1 MQAFLPEQFSAQA
14 VVALQQAGAIAAR
27 VRALSL
33 SSTHLL
39 YGILLQQDADAAG
52 VLRALGYDTD
62 AMLREL
68 KAQFSDRQMVQWR
81 TGHDA
86 TPQERID
93 PHLQRVLAGALQE
106 AQAVGLTFASTRDL
120 FVSTLLHPSPEIAEW
135 QQTWRVDADAV
146 RDAPVSVYEIS
157 AAAAA
162 EQHRAAAARI
172 KAERKAWTISPIFWG
187 LVAAMVGLGY
197 YLYQSTEPAPDQGV
211 ALTQIAIFVFVTVG
225 WIVSLALH
233 EFGHA
238 AMAYIGGDHSAAE
251 RGYLTLNPLKYTH
264 PMLSIIMPVVFL
276 LLGGIGLPGGA
287 VYVNMGAIRS
297 RWMQS
302 VVSAAGP
309 GANALFAALL
319 ALPFLLIQDV
329 NFFVEHIFFWAAIAL
344 LIFLQVTAILFNLIP
359 MPGLDGFGILAPWLP
374 ESVHRMLAPFYS
386 FGFLLLIFM
395 FWYVDAFSG
404 AFWNFVW
411 LLLLSLNVWPQLVE
425 IGFSMYRFW
434 G

>member
-1 MQAFLPEQFSAQA
+1 MQVFAPEHFSAQA
-14 VVALQQAGAIAAR
+14 VIAVQQAAAIAKQA
-27 VRALSL
+27 RALSF
-33 SSTHLL
+33 SAIHLL
-39 YGILLQQDADAAG
+39 YGVLLQQDADAAG
-52 VLRALGYDTD
+52 VLRGLGYNTE
-62 AMLREL
+62 AMVREL
-68 KAQFSDRQMVQWR
+68 KTQFSDRQMVHWR
-81 TGHDA
+81 TGADDRA
-86 TPQERID
+86 PDRID
-93 PHLQRVLAGALQE
+93 PNLQQVLVGALQE
-106 AQAVGLTFASTRDL
+106 AQAVGLAFASTRDL
-120 FVSTLLHPSPEIAEW
+120 LVSTLLHPSPEVAEW
-135 QQTWRVDADAV
+135 QQTWRIDADAV
-146 RDAPVSVYEIS
+146 RQAPVSVYEIS
-157 AAAAA
+157 ATVAAEQRRAAA
-162 EQHRAAAARI
+162 EQARA
-172 KAERKAWTISPIFWG
+172 KRKAWAISPIFLG

-197 YLYQSTEPAPDQGV
+197 YLYQLTESTLDQSS
-211 ALTQIAIFVFVTVG
+211 ALPQIILFVFVTIG

-238 AMAYIGGDHSAAE
+238 AMAYIGGDDSAAE

-264 PMLSIIMPVVFL
+264 PLLSIIMPVIFL

-329 NFFVEHIFFWAAIAL
+329 NFFIEHIFFWAAISL

-374 ESVHRMLAPFYS
+374 YSVHRLLAPLYS
-386 FGFLLLIFM
+386 FGFLLLIFL
-395 FWYVDAFSG
+395 FWYVDAFSNL
-404 AFWNFVW
+404 FWTLVW

-425 IGFSMYRFW
+425 IGFSLYRFW

>member
-1 MQAFLPEQFSAQA
+1 
-14 VVALQQAGAIAAR
+14 
-27 VRALSL
+27 
-33 SSTHLL
+33 
-39 YGILLQQDADAAG
+39 
-52 VLRALGYDTD
+52 
-62 AMLREL
+62 
-68 KAQFSDRQMVQWR
+68 
-81 TGHDA
+81 
-86 TPQERID
+86 
-93 PHLQRVLAGALQE
+93 
-106 AQAVGLTFASTRDL
+106 
-120 FVSTLLHPSPEIAEW
+120 
-135 QQTWRVDADAV
+135 
-146 RDAPVSVYEIS
+146 
-157 AAAAA
+157 
-162 EQHRAAAARI
+162 
-172 KAERKAWTISPIFWG
+172 
-187 LVAAMVGLGY
+187 MVGLGY
-197 YLYQSTEPAPDQGV
+197 YLYQSTEPAQVQGV

-319 ALPFLLIQDV
+319 ALPFLLIQDA

-344 LIFLQVTAILFNLIP
+344 LIFLQITAILFNLIP

-395 FWYVDAFSG
+395 FWYVDAFSE